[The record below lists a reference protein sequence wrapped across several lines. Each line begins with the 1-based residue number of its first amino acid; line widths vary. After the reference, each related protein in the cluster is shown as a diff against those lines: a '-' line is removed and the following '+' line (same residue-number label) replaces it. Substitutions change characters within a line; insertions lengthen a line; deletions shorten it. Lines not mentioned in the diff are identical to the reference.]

1 MDKSCQCVNA
11 EGALWPWLHPK
22 SYSLIR
28 TYTRQYAQHTSISL
42 AVGAFSAF
50 YACCALVRVAH
61 LATELFGVGVL
72 FELRVF
78 TRDHIAKHL
87 STTQRE
93 IEITEEDH
101 SGRCV
106 HKIALRG
113 GWGGGW
119 GGGGHT
125 SQGVDR
131 LGVSPCFVRFVMC
144 EERCARRCAGRDMLG
159 IHVSTLRGLNELI
172 I

>member
-1 MDKSCQCVNA
+1 M
-11 EGALWPWLHPK
+11 WPWLHPK

-42 AVGAFSAF
+42 AVGAFSAFSAF

-87 STTQRE
+87 IAAQR
-93 IEITEEDH
+93 EITEEDH
-101 SGRCV
+101 RGRSRRKITVGGACTRLRCV
-106 HKIALRG
+106 EG
-113 GWGGGW
+113 GGGGW
-119 GGGGHT
+119 GGGEHT
-125 SQGVDR
+125 TQGVDR
-131 LGVSPCFVRFVMC
+131 LGVSPCSVGFGMC
-144 EERCARRCAGRDMLG
+144 EERCARRCAGRDILG
-159 IHVSTLRGLNELI
+159 IHVSTLRALNEPSI
-172 I
+172 